1 MIHCAGGSAFTKQE
15 KNEAEWR
22 SGQTLPFSAGFA
34 TQLWFDREFVQQS
47 IRLDLDQLESVCA
60 QWLGHP
66 LERPLR
72 FALRPFSDSLER
84 VWQRTMS
91 YLRSGDEGGLL
102 LTGPAKRTFDEFL
115 LTLILHQHPHNYS
128 EEMTATSSGPAPGLV
143 RRAERFM
150 IDNADAPITV
160 SDVSAEL
167 GISVRSLQAGFRQWR
182 STTPNAF
189 LRQVRLQRVRDEL
202 LRGSAETSVTA
213 TALRFGFAHFGRFS
227 ASYRAAFKE
236 LPSATLRRG
245 RG

>member
-1 MIHCAGGSAFTKQE
+1 
-15 KNEAEWR
+15 
-22 SGQTLPFSAGFA
+22 
-34 TQLWFDREFVQQS
+34 
-47 IRLDLDQLESVCA
+47 
-60 QWLGHP
+60 
-66 LERPLR
+66 
-72 FALRPFSDSLER
+72 
-84 VWQRTMS
+84 
-91 YLRSGDEGGLL
+91 
-102 LTGPAKRTFDEFL
+102 
-115 LTLILHQHPHNYS
+115 
-128 EEMTATSSGPAPGLV
+128 
-143 RRAERFM
+143 M

-202 LRGSAETSVTA
+202 LRGDAETSVTA
-213 TALRFGFAHFGRFS
+213 TALRFGFAHFGRLS